1 MVFNISAKKIIV
13 VLLVLLVFG
22 VAAYLI
28 YEENKI
34 VPTDLLKEAM
44 DNTFQAKSYA
54 FGVKSTLMVDGED
67 RKLSDIK
74 GKKDAVNNYY
84 FKGTMLKQDVE
95 VYQIQDTTHFREG
108 SSDNWMRM
116 EDNNIMDMQQFT
128 TEINPLSNFSF
139 SVPEEVTLLGKERI
153 DGRKYVLLECA
164 PHVENEILNLHWK
177 NFRYKLWI
185 DKGKKVVYMA
195 QVTAENKENTQ
206 SLLSLEMIL
215 DDFNKVGE
223 IVLPDIQQD

>member
-1 MVFNISAKKIIV
+1 MVFNISAKKVTVI
-13 VLLVLLVFG
+13 LLVLLILG
-22 VAAYLI
+22 MAAYLI

-44 DNTFQAKSYA
+44 NNTFQAESYA
-54 FGVKSTLMVDGED
+54 FGVKSTLTVDGED
-67 RKLSDIK
+67 RHLSDIK
-74 GKKDAVNNYY
+74 GKKDALGNYY

-108 SSDNWMRM
+108 SSDKWMRM

-139 SVPEEVTLLGKERI
+139 SVPEEVTMIGKEKI
-153 DGRKYVLLECA
+153 DGKKYVLLECS

-177 NFRYKLWI
+177 NFHFKLWV
-185 DKGKKVVYMA
+185 DKGKKVISRA
-195 QVTAENKENTQ
+195 QVTAENKENAK
-206 SLLSLEMIL
+206 SLLKLEMSL

-223 IVLPDIQQD
+223 ILLPEIE

>member
-1 MVFNISAKKIIV
+1 MVLNISPKKVIV
-13 VLLVLLVFG
+13 ILLVLLILG

-28 YEENKI
+28 YEENKV
-34 VPTDLLKEAM
+34 VPTDLLKEALA
-44 DNTFQAKSYA
+44 NTFQAESYA
-54 FGVKSTLMVDGED
+54 FGVKSTLTVDGED
-67 RKLSDIK
+67 RSLSDIK
-74 GKKDAVNNYY
+74 GKKDAVDNYY
-84 FKGTMLKQDVE
+84 FKGTMLQQDVE

-139 SVPEEVTLLGKERI
+139 SVPEQVTMLGKEKI

-177 NFRYKLWI
+177 NFTYKLWI
-185 DKGKKVVYMA
+185 DKGKRVISRA
-195 QVTAENKENTQ
+195 QVTAENKENSQ
-206 SLLSLEMIL
+206 SLLKLEMTL
-215 DDFNKVGE
+215 DDLNKVGN
-223 IVLPDIQQD
+223 IILPHIQQD